1 LHEQNKHASS
11 IRPLKNNFVR
21 MKRQL
26 FIFLLLAGTAGIQ
39 SQTVSD
45 LFQQNDIRVTYLGI
59 DYSHVKLIGNFSEF
73 FEVGGKN
80 IMELRDTYFPRWN
93 MVVVNERDKY
103 DLAGM
108 LRKQDIY
115 YDIDM
120 ISAVNS
126 RTNLEGLVSLNT
138 VKFTE
143 EDISQFVSEYDFKG
157 KEGIGVLFIAECLN
171 KSAEEAIFHFV
182 AMNMQT
188 GDILF
193 QRRLKGIPNGIGL
206 RNYWINPLYRIIND
220 VKFYYYQEWKQS
232 AKPAGSQ
239 V

>member
-1 LHEQNKHASS
+1 
-11 IRPLKNNFVR
+11 

-26 FIFLLLAGTAGIQ
+26 FICLLLAVTASIQ
-39 SQTVSD
+39 SQTVID
-45 LFQQNDIRVTYLGI
+45 LFQQNDITVTYLGI

-80 IMELRDTYFPRWN
+80 IMEIRDTYFPRWN

-126 RTNLEGLVSLNT
+126 RTNLEGLISLNT

-143 EDISQFVSEYDFKG
+143 DDISRFVSEYDFKG
-157 KEGIGVLFIAECLN
+157 REGIGVLFMAECLN

-182 AMNMQT
+182 AVNMHT
-188 GDILF
+188 GDILL
-193 QRRLKGIPNGIGL
+193 QRRLKGIPNGLGL

-220 VKFYYYQEWKQS
+220 VKFYYYEEWRRS
-232 AKPAGSQ
+232 AKPEGNQ